1 MNAQRIQKA
10 EQLIAEG
17 EKHLKTSLFKWTP
30 DIDSAIEAFDK
41 GNSPLRKSDFL
52 IGHQQNWATNCPS
65 NI

>member
-17 EKHLKTSLFKWTP
+17 EKHLKTTLFKWTP

-41 GNSPLRKSDFL
+41 GEGTKLYE
-52 IGHQQNWATNCPS
+52 IQEIPS
-65 NI
+65 NRKF